1 MIPPPASGEGS
12 LLLAQTKLRAR
23 IEEREQRIRLL
34 EEALR
39 ERVDVG
45 STGAGVATDRPAAR
59 GHFQR

>member
-1 MIPPPASGEGS
+1 